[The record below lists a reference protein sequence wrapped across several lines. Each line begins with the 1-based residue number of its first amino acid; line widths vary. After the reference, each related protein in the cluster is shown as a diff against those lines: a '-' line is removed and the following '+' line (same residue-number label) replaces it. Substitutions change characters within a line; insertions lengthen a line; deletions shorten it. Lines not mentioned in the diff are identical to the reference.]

1 MSDEVATAMAKY
13 YAADKARTEAR
24 KVLEA
29 ALAAEARRSRE
40 ERDDLRKEAACY
52 IGDVHPFVTAVQKV
66 VADFFNL
73 TVAGLSGKRQSRD
86 YSEPRH
92 MAVFLCMEMPE
103 LTATHVAR
111 GFGMKGTSNVKYAQ
125 RVVPDRRS
133 IDTRYA
139 QNLIELRRRSE
150 HAVRAVKL
158 GVAA

>member
-73 TVAGLSGKRQSRD
+73 TVAGRARATLSTRSAWYRIAGRSIR
-86 YSEPRH
+86 
-92 MAVFLCMEMPE
+92 
-103 LTATHVAR
+103 ATH
-111 GFGMKGTSNVKYAQ
+111 KT
-125 RVVPDRRS
+125 
-133 IDTRYA
+133 
-139 QNLIELRRRSE
+139 
-150 HAVRAVKL
+150 
-158 GVAA
+158 